1 MRIGTVVIG
10 LTLAGAAPVAAGFSS
25 LSPAMQSSVSAALG
39 RDQARYRA
47 ERHANGFTAR
57 NDRQKLSSVF
67 TPAGLE
73 IRRHGSRFRLL
84 LRGYGYAGALQPA
97 GEAVPCAEANRIEY
111 RRGPLTEWYVNG
123 PLGLE
128 QGFTLAQPPGSRD
141 QRGVLIIALA
151 VSGDLTAAVDPGKT
165 RLTLTGHTG
174 QSELRYTGLTA
185 FDATGRELPASLEL
199 RGARLRLEVDD
210 THAKYPVVID
220 PFVQAAKL
228 TASDGQMD
236 DSLGYSVAV
245 SGNTAVV
252 GAPFAN
258 VDGVSDAGA
267 VYVFVQPA
275 AGWGNMTETAKLTA
289 SDAEAEGISFLGVT
303 VAIGGN
309 TIVAGAINQTIGQ
322 NFQQGAAYAFVEPAA
337 GWTDVT
343 ETAKLTAADGRS
355 YDRFGTGVAASGDTI
370 VVGACQAT
378 IGSHS
383 NQGGAYVFV
392 KPAGGWVTTSAYQS
406 KLTAADGAADSF
418 FGISAAIDGDTVVI
432 GSLQG
437 AGAAYVYIMPPGG
450 GTNLTETAKLTAAD
464 GAGGEEL
471 GYAVAISGGVIAAG
485 APLASVGTNAQQGA
499 AYVFVEPVS
508 GWASMTQTSKLT
520 AVQGDARDNLGWSIA
535 TNGDAVVAGAP
546 GRPGGRGRGRAY
558 LFAKPPSGWPA
569 NSTPAARLT
578 AADGVEGNSLG
589 VAVAI
594 GGDNVLVTAPAAKVN
609 SNVDQGAAYV
619 FAP

>member
-25 LSPAMQSSVSAALG
+25 LSPDMQSSVSAALG
-39 RDQARYRA
+39 HDQAGYRA
-47 ERHANGFTAR
+47 ARHANGFTAR
-57 NDRQKLSSVF
+57 NDGQELSSAF
-67 TPAGLE
+67 TRAGLE
-73 IRRHGSRFRLL
+73 VRSHGSRFRLH
-84 LRGYGYAGALQPA
+84 LRAYGYGGALQPA
-97 GEAVPCAEANRIEY
+97 GEAVPCAETNRIEY

-128 QGFTLAQPPGSRD
+128 QGFTLAQPPGSREH
-141 QRGVLIIALA
+141 RGVLIIALA

-165 RLTLTGHTG
+165 SLTLTGHSG

-210 THAKYPVVID
+210 THARYPVVID

-258 VDGVSDAGA
+258 VNGVSDAGA

-289 SDAEAEGISFLGVT
+289 SDAQAEGISFLGLSVS
-303 VAIGGN
+303 IDGN
-309 TIVAGAINQTIGQ
+309 TIVAGAMHQTIGQ
-322 NFQQGAAYAFVEPAA
+322 NAQQGAAYVFVEPAG
-337 GWTDVT
+337 GWTDVA
-343 ETAKLTAADGRS
+343 ETAKLTAADGGS
-355 YDRFGTGVAASGDTI
+355 YDRFGSGAAISGDTI

-378 IGSHS
+378 IGSNP
-383 NQGGAYVFV
+383 NQGAAYVFV
-392 KPAGGWVTTSAYQS
+392 KPAGGWVTTAAYQA
-406 KLTAADGAADSF
+406 KLTAGDATANSF
-418 FGISAAIDGDTVVI
+418 LGISTAIDGDTVVI
-432 GSLQG
+432 GSVAG
-437 AGAAYVYIMPPGG
+437 AGAAYVYIMPPDGW
-450 GTNLTETAKLTAAD
+450 TNTTETAKLTAAD
-464 GAGGEEL
+464 GVEGDEL
-471 GYAVAISGGVIAAG
+471 GYAVAINGGVIAAG
-485 APLASVGTNAQQGA
+485 APLATVGTNVEQGA

-508 GWASMTQTSKLT
+508 GWASTTQTSKLT

-558 LFAKPPSGWPA
+558 LFAKPPTGWPA